1 MELKE
6 IKMTTTRP
14 TIRSERLHARVT
26 LPVKELLQQAA
37 DLSGRSLSDFLVSS
51 AQEVAEKTI
60 REHRIIT
67 LTAEDSLL
75 FAHAIL
81 DPAPP
86 NDKLRAVFQKSRPT
100 A

>member
-1 MELKE
+1 
-6 IKMTTTRP
+6 
-14 TIRSERLHARVT
+14 VT
-26 LPVKELLQQAA
+26 PPVKELLQQAA

-75 FAHAIL
+75 FATAIL
-81 DPAPP
+81 EPAPP
-86 NDKLRAVFQKSRPT
+86 NEKLQAAFKKPRATR
-100 A
+100 

>member
-1 MELKE
+1 
-6 IKMTTTRP
+6 MTASRP
-14 TIRSERLHARVT
+14 AIRSERVLARVT
-26 LPVKELLQQAA
+26 PSIKELLQQAA

-60 REHRIIT
+60 REHRIVA

-75 FAHAIL
+75 FARSIV

-86 NDKLRAVFQKSRPT
+86 NAKLIAAFQKPRP
-100 A
+100 AR